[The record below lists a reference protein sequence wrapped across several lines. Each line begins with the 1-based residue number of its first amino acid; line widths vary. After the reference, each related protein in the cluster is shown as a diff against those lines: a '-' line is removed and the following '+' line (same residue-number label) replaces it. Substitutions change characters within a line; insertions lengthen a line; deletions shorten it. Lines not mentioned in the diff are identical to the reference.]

1 MIPNTIINL
10 LKLLFIYSVEVIRL
24 GQSLW
29 VNWDVSMYFEPKDT
43 PALAR
48 CVCFQCKRYQV
59 VAALPFIL
67 NIKFCQSFTKV
78 LKKADSFLST
88 LADCLF
94 IFLLLLLFVNCQF
107 CNWRYF
113 ILSEQ
118 RLSPKN
124 LDKFNIS
131 SLIRWSPNDFNY
143 LYCCV
148 SCLWE
153 QLSDFF

>member
-1 MIPNTIINL
+1 MIPNTIIYLTFESSVYN
-10 LKLLFIYSVEVIRL
+10 YSVEVIRL

-59 VAALPFIL
+59 VTALPFTL
-67 NIKFCQSFTKV
+67 NICQSFTKF
-78 LKKADSFLST
+78 LKKADSLLST

-107 CNWRYF
+107 CNWRYL

-118 RLSPKN
+118 PLSLKN

-131 SLIRWSPNDFNY
+131 SLIRWSPNNFNY

-148 SCLWE
+148 SCL
-153 QLSDFF
+153 